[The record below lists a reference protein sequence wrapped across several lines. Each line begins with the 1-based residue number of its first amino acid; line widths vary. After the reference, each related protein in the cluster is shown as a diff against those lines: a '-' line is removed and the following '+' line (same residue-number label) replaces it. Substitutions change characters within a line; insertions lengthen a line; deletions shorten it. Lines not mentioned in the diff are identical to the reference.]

1 MSYRQIF
8 ILIFL
13 LLAGGLYWWWQ
24 STRLVNIKNIPTKPL
39 KDLTIVAVGDSLVEG
54 YGATGKQ
61 DFVSLV
67 SLKLGVP
74 ILNYGISG
82 NTSNDVLARLESVT
96 EEKPDITILL
106 VGGNDALRKV
116 PKEQTFTNIT
126 TTINRLQANGSMVVL
141 IGVQGGL
148 IGSSYQKE
156 FNRVAEETES
166 LYVPDILDGLIGNP
180 KYMSDAIH
188 PNNAGY
194 AIIAEKVYQTLN
206 TYLVKN

>member
-1 MSYRQIF
+1 MPI
-8 ILIFL
+8 
-13 LLAGGLYWWWQ
+13 
-24 STRLVNIKNIPTKPL
+24 KPL

-54 YGATGKQ
+54 YGATEKQ
-61 DFVSLV
+61 DFISLV

-116 PKEQTFTNIT
+116 SKEQTFSNIT
-126 TTINRLQANGSMVVL
+126 TIINRLQTKGSMVAL
-141 IGVQGGL
+141 IGIQGGL
-148 IGSSYQKE
+148 IGNDYQKE
-156 FNRVAEETES
+156 FDRIAKETRS
-166 LYVPDILDGLIGNP
+166 LYIPDILDGLIGNP

-194 AIIAEKVYQTLN
+194 AIIAEKVYQELSI
-206 TYLVKN
+206 YLLKN

>member
-1 MSYRQIF
+1 MSYRQI
-8 ILIFL
+8 IIVFL
-13 LLAGGLYWWWQ
+13 LLFLGGLYWWWS
-24 STRLVNIKNIPTKPL
+24 STRLAPVKNIPTKPL
-39 KDLTIVAVGDSLVEG
+39 NELTIVAVGDSLVEG
-54 YGATGKQ
+54 YGATDTQ

-67 SLKLGVP
+67 SGKLGVP

-82 NTSNDVLARLESVT
+82 DTSANVLARIDSVL

-106 VGGNDALRKV
+106 VGGNDALQKI
-116 PKEQTFTNIT
+116 PKDKTFANIT
-126 TTINRLQANGSMVVL
+126 TTINHLQASGSMVIL

-156 FNRVAEETES
+156 FDRVAKETES

-194 AIIAEKVYQTLN
+194 AIIAEKVYRALN
-206 TYLVKN
+206 TYLIKN

>member
-8 ILIFL
+8 IIFFL
-13 LLAGGLYWWWQ
+13 LLSGGLYWWW
-24 STRLVNIKNIPTKPL
+24 SSSRLEPVKNIPTKPL
-39 KDLTIVAVGDSLVEG
+39 KELTIVAVGDSLVEG
-54 YGATGKQ
+54 YGSTAKQ
-61 DFVSLV
+61 DFVSLI
-67 SLKLGVP
+67 SGRLGVP
-74 ILNYGISG
+74 IINYGVSG
-82 NTSNDVLARLESVT
+82 NTSQDVLARLESVT
-96 EEKPDITILL
+96 EEKPDIAILL
-106 VGGNDALRKV
+106 VGGNDTLRKV

-126 TTINRLQANGSMVVL
+126 TIINRLQANGSMVVL

-156 FNRVAEETES
+156 FDRVAEETES